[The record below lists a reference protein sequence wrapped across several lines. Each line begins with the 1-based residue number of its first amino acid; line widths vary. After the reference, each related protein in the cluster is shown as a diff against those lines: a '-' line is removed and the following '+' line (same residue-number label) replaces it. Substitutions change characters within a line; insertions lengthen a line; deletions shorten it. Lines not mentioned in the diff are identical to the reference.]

1 MSLKPCVIITGASK
15 GLGFALV
22 QEFLKSST
30 LIVIAC
36 ARTHPKSIK
45 MLEQQYSKRLLY
57 FTADITHTNAITLIL
72 DNIKLLRLKPQ
83 IVINNAAA
91 LLQKSFLKTELHD
104 ITQLFTVNVFAPI
117 ILIQALI
124 AQHSKTAPLH
134 IINIAS
140 MGGIQG
146 SMKFSGLSIYASTK
160 AALIGLTECIAE
172 EFKNYNVRC
181 NAIALGATQTEMFS
195 KAFPDFKAP
204 VKPLQVAQWI
214 CMFALAPAV
223 INGKIIP
230 LAVSTP

>member
-22 QEFLKSST
+22 HEFLKSST
-30 LIVIAC
+30 LIVVAC
-36 ARTHPKSIK
+36 ARTYPKSIK
-45 MLEQQYSKRLLY
+45 TLELKYSKRLFY
-57 FTADITHTNAITLIL
+57 FTADITNTTAIKLIF
-72 DNIKLLRLKPQ
+72 DNIKQLQLKPQ

-91 LLQKSFLKTELHD
+91 LLQKSFLKTVPHE
-104 ITQLFTVNVFAPI
+104 ITHLFAVNVFAPI
-117 ILIQALI
+117 MLIQTLI
-124 AQHSKTAPLH
+124 KQQSKSAPLH

-160 AALIGLTECIAE
+160 AALIGLTECLAE

-204 VKPLQVAQWI
+204 VKPIQVAQWI